1 MSPCFSHLD
10 QGIGQ
15 GEIWKLALSLKKFQ
29 IWDGCYSL
37 TFNTSANWTFY
48 IQACVRDPYVLLKRT
63 ISINESVQELFC
75 QDWKLYTCLNSSLY
89 NSNCSF
95 VIWRRRWGIWLP
107 VNQTRLWENSPETHG
122 LLKVIKKVLQCSKRF
137 IGLLIA
143 AIVEIIA
150 IAMTP
155 EVTGMALHQTIHT
168 TAFTQQWHQSA
179 DSAWG
184 SQTHID
190 QEINKQL
197 I

>member
-1 MSPCFSHLD
+1 M
-10 QGIGQ
+10 
-15 GEIWKLALSLKKFQ
+15 ALSLRKFQ
-29 IWDGCYSL
+29 IRDGHYSHKTNDSL
-37 TFNTSANWTFY
+37 TFNTSTNWAFY
-48 IQACVRDPYVLLKRT
+48 IQACVRDCYVLLKGT
-63 ISINESVQELFC
+63 ISINESVQELSC
-75 QDWKLYTCLNSSLY
+75 QDYKLYTCLNSSLY
-89 NSNCSF
+89 NSNHSF
-95 VIWRRRWGIWLP
+95 VILRRRLGIWLP